1 MINFGWVPLAKGA
14 RWSLDVRKLVLKETG
29 MMAVGQ
35 ALCVALMLGIF
46 ALLGYLDNAALLGGV
61 LGWLLAVLNHFFLA
75 MGVMMAAQ
83 KARGENVKGGKNLVQ
98 ASFFLRTAVLFLVM
112 FALLKSGRCNVFSLV
127 LPLLFTRPILMVEQF
142 FRKDG
147 DGKS

>member
-1 MINFGWVPLAKGA
+1 M
-14 RWSLDVRKLVLKETG
+14 DDRKLVLKEAG

-35 ALCVALMLGIF
+35 AVCVALMLGVF
-46 ALLGYLDNAALLGGV
+46 ALLDRLDDTVLLGGL
-61 LGWLLAVLNHFFLA
+61 LGWFLAVLNHFFLA

-98 ASFFLRTAVLFLVM
+98 ASFFLRTAVLFVVM
-112 FALLKSGRCNVFSLV
+112 FALLKSGRCNVFALV

-147 DGKS
+147 EGKA

>member
-1 MINFGWVPLAKGA
+1 M
-14 RWSLDVRKLVLKETG
+14 DDRKLVLKETG

-35 ALCVALMLGIF
+35 AVCVALMLGVF
-46 ALLGYLDNAALLGGV
+46 ALLGRLDDSVLLGGL
-61 LGWLLAVLNHFFLA
+61 LGWFLAVLNHFFLD
-75 MGVMMAAQ
+75 MGVMVAAQ

-112 FALLKSGRCNVFSLV
+112 FALLKSGRCNVFALV

-147 DGKS
+147 EGNS

>member
-1 MINFGWVPLAKGA
+1 MDD
-14 RWSLDVRKLVLKETG
+14 RRLVLKETG

-35 ALCVALMLGIF
+35 AVCVALMLGVF
-46 ALLGYLDNAALLGGV
+46 ALLDRLDDTVLLGGL
-61 LGWLLAVLNHFFLA
+61 LGWFLAVLNHFFLA

-98 ASFFLRTAVLFLVM
+98 ASFFLRTAVLFVVM
-112 FALLKSGRCNVFSLV
+112 FALLKSGRCNVFALV

-147 DGKS
+147 EGKA